1 MGFIRE
7 PDGVDFIIAPSK
19 YTDADRAE
27 VSAFFRKHKVLK
39 PKKVIEPSRM
49 KIKRNVFT

>member
-7 PDGVDFIIAPSK
+7 PDGVDFIIAPAP

-27 VSAFFRKHKVLK
+27 VNAFFRKHRTLK
-39 PKKVIEPSRM
+39 TKKVIEFSAM
-49 KIKRNVFT
+49 KTKRKVLA

>member
-7 PDGVDFIIAPSK
+7 PDGIDFIIAPAS

-27 VSAFFRKHKVLK
+27 VTTFLRKHKVSKKSMVIK
-39 PKKVIEPSRM
+39 PSEMKKES
-49 KIKRNVFT
+49 KVFA

>member
-7 PDGVDFIIAPSK
+7 PDGVDFIIAPAS

-27 VSAFFRKHKVLK
+27 VSAFFRKHKVSK
-39 PKKVIEPSRM
+39 TNEEPFVIKKRR
-49 KIKRNVFT
+49 KVFA